1 MILYV
6 TTHNNDF
13 LGMLE
18 FEDETMD
25 GYTIDEIAKALYD
38 AGHQEFLVYESCSNC
53 GPFSCIIDS
62 NDYDF

>member
-6 TTHNNDF
+6 TKHNNDY

-18 FEDETMD
+18 FEDETMG
-25 GYTIDEIAKALYD
+25 GYTIDELAQALYD
-38 AGHQEFLVYESCSNC
+38 AGYEEFVVYDNCSNY
-53 GPFSCIIDS
+53 GPFGCIIDS